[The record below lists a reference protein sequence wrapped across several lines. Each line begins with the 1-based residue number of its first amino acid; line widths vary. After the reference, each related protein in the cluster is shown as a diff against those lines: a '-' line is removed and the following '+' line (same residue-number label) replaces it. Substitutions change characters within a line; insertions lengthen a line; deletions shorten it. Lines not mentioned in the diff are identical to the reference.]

1 MRSFIAS
8 AAVAGLASIAAA
20 APLAQSSSGFHDHS
34 QRSSAESY
42 GSGSYAK
49 GEDVFKFP
57 LADGFPKPNDQQLHQ
72 IEEIAHGT
80 LPNGPPPPKI
90 DNDTKTSLQL
100 IAFNENFEV
109 AFFEQLIKN
118 ISNNVDGFQ
127 YDNKNQ
133 RDFVLQNL
141 IVADA
146 DEQLHELNA
155 NGALKHFGFD
165 PIEPCQYIFP
175 GVVDLKT
182 ALATAITFTDVVMGT
197 LGDVQEKLANA
208 GDNGVVRGI
217 ASVIGQEGE
226 QTGLYRSLLQKVA
239 PELPFLTASERRFAF
254 SALQGFV
261 VPGSCPNENEIDL
274 TIFAPLTVLTP
285 PQPKDQLVKYS
296 FDLAK
301 INQAPASIAKAS
313 SDINKPSGNSK
324 HPGNGNGDSNN
335 QSGVDY
341 SKYDY
346 SNLFL
351 TLVNQQNLPISEKIQ
366 NVRIHGKTIT
376 LEALFPFEENL
387 LNGLTIAAVTVGEN
401 FASVVDV
408 ADHTIAGPGLIEVN

>member
-8 AAVAGLASIAAA
+8 VAVVGLASVVAA
-20 APLAQSSSGFHDHS
+20 APLAQGPSGFHGHS
-34 QRSSAESY
+34 QGSSAEGY
-42 GSGSYAK
+42 GSDNYVKS
-49 GEDVFKFP
+49 EDIFRFP
-57 LADGFPKPNDQQLHQ
+57 LADGFPNPNDQQLHQ

-90 DNDTKTSLQL
+90 DHDTKTSLQL

-118 ISNNVDGFQ
+118 ITNNVNGFQ
-127 YDNKNQ
+127 FNDKKQ

-141 IVADA
+141 IVANA

-175 GVVDLKT
+175 SVVDLKT

-208 GDNGVVRGI
+208 GDNSIIRGI

-226 QTGLYRSLLQKVA
+226 QTGFYRSLLQKVA

-274 TIFAPLTVLTP
+274 SIFAPLTVVTP

-296 FDLAK
+296 FDLDQ
-301 INQAPASIAKAS
+301 INQGLTNNAKTSRDMNMS
-313 SDINKPSGNSK
+313 SSSAG
-324 HPGNGNGDSNN
+324 HPGNNN
-335 QSGVDY
+335 SGMDY

-346 SNLFL
+346 SKLFL

-366 NVRIHGKTIT
+366 NVEIDGSTIT
-376 LEALFPFEENL
+376 FAALFPFEENV
-387 LNGLTIAAVTVGEN
+387 LNGLTIAAVTVGEG